1 MRLQLLFISLAA
13 LVVFSYAAEM
23 RIAQE
28 VNLLSSPCGREV
40 LDVIPEGTSVTKA
53 GSFRL
58 VRCEGM
64 WEASQWLRVD
74 YQNVRGWIALEE
86 AQGLDQSERYYSGDG
101 SYGDGSNGD
110 GNNGDGNNG
119 DGSYGDGNNGDG
131 NNGDG
136 NNGDGNNGDGNNGDG
151 NNAPQYN
158 PSAVIKFADTNWNCA
173 QAVCSSKVGAGS
185 GQSSYQCAEFVSRSL
200 AAGGYIPNITP
211 GATQS
216 AYLNYQYKGTTYDL
230 LWVSS
235 KQGPPRGLEDLL
247 IVLGW
252 KNVGTNANLIVP
264 GSAVMCVGTGG
275 NYHHVA
281 VGVGK
286 NMVDAHN
293 NARYHEPGTY
303 YHINAIYNPPS

>member
-13 LVVFSYAAEM
+13 LAVFSYAAEM

-101 SYGDGSNGD
+101 SYGDGS
-110 GNNGDGNNG
+110 
-119 DGSYGDGNNGDG
+119 
-131 NNGDG
+131 
-136 NNGDGNNGDGNNGDG
+136 NGDGNNGDGNNGDG